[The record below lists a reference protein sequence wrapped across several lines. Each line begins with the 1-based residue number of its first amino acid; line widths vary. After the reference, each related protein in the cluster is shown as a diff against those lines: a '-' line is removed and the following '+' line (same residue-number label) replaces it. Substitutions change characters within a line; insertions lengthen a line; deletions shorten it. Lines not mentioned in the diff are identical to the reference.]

1 MLKWF
6 DRLCDKVYFI
16 LFDIM
21 TIWQNIRKSRGKD
34 ID

>member
-6 DRLCDKVYFI
+6 DGVCDRAYFI
-16 LFDIM
+16 MFDIM
-21 TIWQNIRKSRGKD
+21 TIWQNIRKSRGKP